1 MRATRTQ
8 DTSDARK
15 VSPRSKHYAHTGV
28 LRVWRASV
36 VSLTLPNLRAPC
48 PVDDRAEHV
57 FLAASGGYDK
67 WPMADQHSR
76 QPGIPGQEEIN
87 GLTPAMRQYA
97 QQKAQNPD
105 AILLF
110 RIGDFYETF
119 YDDAK
124 TIAKVLGLTLTARSK
139 GENPVPM
146 AGVPHHAVDT
156 YLARLVQA
164 GLKVAISEQ
173 VEDPR
178 QAKGLVRRQIVRIL
192 TPGTLTDDALL
203 KGREDNW
210 LAAVAP
216 AGPDKLG
223 LAWVELASGRFL
235 TQMLDEQAA
244 IDELVRLRPAE
255 LLVGEEQLNGRLKA
269 FLKQVK
275 DLTGCAIT
283 RLADWQFDTF
293 QAERRLHEQ
302 FRVTTLAGF
311 GYEAMDPSL
320 QAAGAIL
327 DYLQQTQRT
336 QLAHITAIHR
346 RAAGKYVQID
356 RATLRSLE
364 IERTLRTETRS
375 GTLLDAMDR
384 TVNPMGA
391 RLLRMWL
398 CYPLQADDEILARQH
413 AVQQFLEHTTAAK
426 YLRPILGNVG
436 DVERIAARL
445 GVERATPR
453 DLANLAAALS
463 QLPALCDHLRQ
474 IDAPLVIHQAGM
486 LQGLEPLAE
495 TLSKAIRPDA
505 STIAREGTII
515 ADGFDP
521 ELDRLRRMSQDATTW
536 LTEYQAKEVQRTGIP
551 SLRVGYNKVFGYY
564 IEITHT
570 HRDKVPPDY
579 IRKQTVKNAERYIT
593 EQLKEYENEVL
604 TAQERA
610 KDLEMEL
617 FAKVRQQARQFVP
630 RLQTAAGALA
640 ILDVLAALAHLAAER
655 RYCRPEIVD
664 GTALD
669 IREGRHPVL
678 DQTLA
683 EQFVPNDATFDEKAQ
698 RLMIITG
705 PNMAGKSTYIRQVAL
720 LVLMAQV
727 GSFVPARSMR
737 LGLVDRIFARVGAS
751 DEISRGQSTFM
762 VEMVETANIL
772 HNASRRS
779 LVILDEIGRGTSTFD
794 GLSLAW
800 AITEYLAKR
809 VGCRTLFATHYHELT
824 ELAELLEGVR
834 NFNVVVRE
842 YHDEVIFLHRI
853 VPGGADKSYGVQ
865 VARLAGIPKEVITRA
880 GEVLVELEQNFAR
893 ESQASSLAA
902 ERNLQNAQL
911 LMFAD
916 APHPVVEHLRKLN
929 PASLTPEQALEMLKA
944 LQKQA
949 KKG

>member
-1 MRATRTQ
+1 M
-8 DTSDARK
+8 SDQRNPQFNALN
-15 VSPRSKHYAHTGV
+15 SEDPS
-28 LRVWRASV
+28 
-36 VSLTLPNLRAPC
+36 
-48 PVDDRAEHV
+48 
-57 FLAASGGYDK
+57 
-67 WPMADQHSR
+67 
-76 QPGIPGQEEIN
+76 

-97 QQKAQNPD
+97 QQKAQVPD
-105 AILLF
+105 AVLLF

-146 AGVPHHAVDT
+146 AGVPYHAVET

-164 GLKVAISEQ
+164 GIKVAISEQ

-178 QAKGLVRRQIVRIL
+178 QAKGVVRRQITRVI
-192 TPGTLTDDALL
+192 TPGTLTDESML

-210 LAAVAP
+210 LAAVCP
-216 AGPDKLG
+216 AGADKVG

-235 TQMLDEQAA
+235 TQMLDDQAA
-244 IDELVRLRPAE
+244 IDEMVRLRPAE
-255 LLVGEEQLNGRLKA
+255 LLVGEDVLNGRLKG
-269 FLKQVK
+269 FVKQVK
-275 DLTGCAIT
+275 ELTGCAIS
-283 RLADWQFDTF
+283 RLADWQFETF

-302 FRVTTLAGF
+302 FQVKTLEGF
-311 GYEAMDPSL
+311 GYEAMDASL

-346 RAAGKYVQID
+346 RSAGRYVQID

-364 IERTLRTETRS
+364 IERTLRTEGRA

-384 TVNPMGA
+384 TVNPMGT
-391 RLLRMWL
+391 RLLRLWL
-398 CYPLQADDEILARQH
+398 CYPLQVAEDILARQQ
-413 AVQQFLEHTTAAK
+413 AVQAFLDHSTAAR
-426 YLRPILGNVG
+426 YIRQILANIG
-436 DVERIAARL
+436 DVERITARL

-453 DLANLAAALS
+453 DLANLGAALS
-463 QLPALCDHLRQ
+463 QLPQ
-474 IDAPLVIHQAGM
+474 IQK
-486 LQGLEPLAE
+486 QLAE
-495 TLSKAIRPDA
+495 IDSPLITQQAAKLTGLDELARLLAGAIKTDA
-505 STIAREGTII
+505 STLTREGTII
-515 ADGFDP
+515 ADGFNA
-521 ELDRLRRMSQDATTW
+521 ELDRLRTMSRDATNW
-536 LTEYQAKEVQRTGIP
+536 LAEYQAKEIQRTGIG

-570 HRDKVPPDY
+570 HKDRIPPDY

-593 EQLKEYENEVL
+593 EPLKQYENEIL

-610 KDLEMEL
+610 KELELEL
-617 FAKVRQQARQFVP
+617 FQKVRETARSFVP
-630 RLQTAAGALA
+630 DLQAAAGALA
-640 ILDVLAALAHLAAER
+640 TLDVLGGLAYLANER
-655 RYCRPEIVD
+655 RYCRPEIVE
-664 GTALD
+664 ANVLD
-669 IREGRHPVL
+669 IHEGRHPVL
-678 DQTLA
+678 DQSLA
-683 EQFVPNDATFDEKAQ
+683 EQFVPNDTLFDEKGQ

-720 LVLMAQV
+720 LVLMAQI
-727 GSFVPARSMR
+727 GSFVPARAMR
-737 LGLVDRIFARVGAS
+737 FGLVDRIFARVGAS

-772 HNASRRS
+772 HNASKRS

-824 ELAELLEGVR
+824 ELADLLEGVK
-834 NFNVVVRE
+834 NYNVAVRE
-842 YHDEVIFLHRI
+842 YRDEVIFLHRI

-865 VARLAGIPKEVITRA
+865 VARLAGIPKEVISRA
-880 GEVLVELEQNFAR
+880 GEVLAELEQNFAR
-893 ESQASSLAA
+893 ESHGSSLAA
-902 ERNLQNAQL
+902 ERTREQGQFL
-911 LMFAD
+911 LFDM
-916 APHPVVEHLRKLN
+916 PHPCVETLRKANLSN
-929 PASLTPEQALEMLKA
+929 LTPEQALEMLRN

-949 KKG
+949 KRG

>member
-1 MRATRTQ
+1 MNGPGR
-8 DTSDARK
+8 
-15 VSPRSKHYAHTGV
+15 
-28 LRVWRASV
+28 
-36 VSLTLPNLRAPC
+36 
-48 PVDDRAEHV
+48 HV
-57 FLAASGGYDK
+57 FLPAAGGYDK
-67 WPMADQHSR
+67 RLMTDPQSR
-76 QPGIPGQEEIN
+76 QSGILGQDEIN

-124 TIAKVLGLTLTARSK
+124 TVAKVLGLTLTARSK
-139 GENPVPM
+139 GDNPVPM
-146 AGVPHHAVDT
+146 AGVPHHAVET

-216 AGPDKLG
+216 AGTDKLG

-255 LLVGEEQLNGRLKA
+255 LLVGEEQVNGRLKA

-275 DLTGCAIT
+275 DLTGCAVT
-283 RLADWQFDTF
+283 RLADWQFETF

-302 FRVTTLAGF
+302 FRVSTLAGF

-336 QLAHITAIHR
+336 QLAHITAIHPR
-346 RAAGKYVQID
+346 TAGKYVQID

-364 IERTLRTETRS
+364 IERTLRTETRA

-391 RLLRMWL
+391 RLLRLWL
-398 CYPLQADDEILARQH
+398 CYPLQTEDEILARQQ
-413 AVQQFLEHTTAAK
+413 AVQQFLEHTTAAR
-426 YLRPILGNVG
+426 YARPILGDVG

-453 DLANLAAALS
+453 DLANLGAALS
-463 QLPALCDHLRQ
+463 QLPALCGHLKE
-474 IDAPLVIHQAGM
+474 IDAPLVAHQAAK

-495 TLSKAIRPDA
+495 TLCRAIRPDA

-515 ADGFDP
+515 ADGFDA

-536 LTEYQAKEVQRTGIP
+536 LAEYQAKEVQRTGIP

-610 KDLEMEL
+610 KDLELEL
-617 FAKVRQQARQFVP
+617 FGKVRQQARQFVP
-630 RLQTAAGALA
+630 QLQAAAAALA
-640 ILDVLAALAHLAAER
+640 ILDVLAGLAHLASER

-664 GTALD
+664 GTVLE
-669 IREGRHPVL
+669 IHEGRHPVL
-678 DQTLA
+678 DQTLS
-683 EQFVPNDATFDEKAQ
+683 EQFVPNDAVFDEKAQ

-751 DEISRGQSTFM
+751 DEIARGQSTFM

-772 HNASRRS
+772 HNATRRS

-824 ELAELLEGVR
+824 ELPELLEGVR
-834 NFNVVVRE
+834 NFNVSVRE
-842 YHDEVIFLHRI
+842 YRDEVIFLHRI

-880 GEVLVELEQNFAR
+880 GEVLGELEQNFAR

-902 ERNLQNAQL
+902 ERNVQNAQFL
-911 LMFAD
+911 LFAD
-916 APHPVVEHLRKLN
+916 APHPVVEHLRKVN
-929 PASLTPEQALEMLKA
+929 PSSLTPEQALEMLKS

>member
-1 MRATRTQ
+1 M
-8 DTSDARK
+8 SDPQSRK
-15 VSPRSKHYAHTGV
+15 
-28 LRVWRASV
+28 
-36 VSLTLPNLRAPC
+36 PNTFT
-48 PVDDRAEHV
+48 E
-57 FLAASGGYDK
+57 
-67 WPMADQHSR
+67 
-76 QPGIPGQEEIN
+76 EEIN

-97 QQKAQNPD
+97 QQKAQVPD

-139 GENPVPM
+139 GDNPIPL
-146 AGVPHHAVDT
+146 AGVPHHALET

-178 QAKGLVRRQIVRIL
+178 QAKGIVRRSIVRIL
-192 TPGTLTDDALL
+192 TPGTLTDESLL

-210 LAAVAP
+210 LAGVCP
-216 AGPDKLG
+216 AGSDKIG

-235 TQMLDEQAA
+235 TQMLDEAAA

-255 LLVGEEQLNGRLKA
+255 LLVGEEQVTGRLKG
-269 FLKQVK
+269 FVRQVK
-275 DLTGCAIT
+275 ELTGCAIT
-283 RLADWQFDTF
+283 RLADWQFETF
-293 QAERRLHEQ
+293 QAQRRLHEQ
-302 FRVTTLAGF
+302 FNVSTLAGF
-311 GYEAMDPSL
+311 GYEAMDASL

-336 QLAHITAIHR
+336 QLAHITAIHKQTT
-346 RAAGKYVQID
+346 GHYVQID

-364 IERTLRTETRS
+364 IERTIRGEARA

-384 TVNPMGA
+384 TANPMGA
-391 RLLRMWL
+391 RLLRLWL
-398 CYPLQADDEILARQH
+398 CYPLQTADEILARQQ
-413 AVQQFLEHTTAAK
+413 AVQAFLEHASVT
-426 YLRPILGNVG
+426 RHVRQILADVG

-453 DLANLAAALS
+453 DLANLGAALS
-463 QLPALCDHLRQ
+463 QLPRLHKLLGE
-474 IDAPLVIHQAGM
+474 IDAPMVAHQAAK
-486 LQGLEPLAE
+486 LLGLELLGQ
-495 TLSKAIRPDA
+495 TLSRAIKADA

-515 ADGFDP
+515 ADGFDA
-521 ELDRLRRMSQDATTW
+521 ELDRLRAMARDATTW
-536 LTEYQAKEVQRTGIP
+536 LAEYQAKEIQRTGIP

-564 IEITHT
+564 IEITNT
-570 HRDKVPPDY
+570 HKDKAPPDY
-579 IRKQTVKNAERYIT
+579 IRKQTVRNAERYIT
-593 EQLKEYENEVL
+593 EQLKEYETEVL

-610 KDLEMEL
+610 KDLELEL
-617 FAKVRQQARQFVP
+617 FGRVRQQAREFVP
-630 RLQTAAGALA
+630 SLQAAAGAMA
-640 ILDVLAALAHLAAER
+640 VLDVLAGLAQLASER
-655 RYCRPEIVD
+655 RYCRPEIVE
-664 GTALD
+664 GTVLE
-669 IREGRHPVL
+669 IHEGKHPVL

-683 EQFVPNDATFDEKAQ
+683 EQFVPNDVTFDERSQ

-705 PNMAGKSTYIRQVAL
+705 PNMAGKSTYIRQTAL
-720 LVLMAQV
+720 LVLMAQM
-727 GSFVPARSMR
+727 GSFVPARAMR

-772 HNASRRS
+772 HNATRRS

-824 ELAELLEGVR
+824 ELAELLEGVK
-834 NFNVVVRE
+834 NYNIAVRE
-842 YHDEVIFLHRI
+842 YRDEVIFLHRI

-880 GEVLVELEQNFAR
+880 GEVLAELEQNFQR
-893 ESQASSLAA
+893 ESHGSSLAA
-902 ERNLQNAQL
+902 ERTREQGQFL
-911 LMFAD
+911 LFDM
-916 APHPVVEHLRKLN
+916 PHPCVEALRRVNL
-929 PASLTPEQALEMLKA
+929 SGMTPEQALEMLKN
-944 LQKQA
+944 LQRQA

>member
-1 MRATRTQ
+1 L
-8 DTSDARK
+8 
-15 VSPRSKHYAHTGV
+15 SK
-28 LRVWRASV
+28 LS
-36 VSLTLPNLRAPC
+36 
-48 PVDDRAEHV
+48 
-57 FLAASGGYDK
+57 
-67 WPMADQHSR
+67 
-76 QPGIPGQEEIN
+76 EEEMN

-97 QQKAQNPD
+97 QQKAQVPD

-139 GENPVPM
+139 GENPIPL
-146 AGVPHHAVDT
+146 AGVPHHALET

-173 VEDPR
+173 VEDAR
-178 QAKGLVRRQIVRIL
+178 QAKGIVRRSIVRIL
-192 TPGTLTDDALL
+192 TPGTLTDESLL
-203 KGREDNW
+203 KGSEDNW
-210 LAAVAP
+210 LAGVCP
-216 AGPDKLG
+216 AGADRVG
-223 LAWVELASGRFL
+223 LAWVELASGRFF
-235 TQMLDEQAA
+235 TQMMDEQAG

-255 LLVGEEQLNGRLKA
+255 LLVGEEQVNGRLKN

-275 DLTGCAIT
+275 ELTGCAIT
-283 RLADWQFDTF
+283 RMADWQFETF

-302 FRVTTLAGF
+302 FKVSTLAGF
-311 GYEAMDPSL
+311 GYEGMDASL
-320 QAAGAIL
+320 QAAGAVL
-327 DYLQQTQRT
+327 EYLQQTQRT
-336 QLAHITAIHR
+336 PLAHITAIHR
-346 RAAGKYVQID
+346 RTAGRYVQID

-364 IERTLRTETRS
+364 IERTIRTEGRA

-391 RLLRMWL
+391 RLLRQWL
-398 CYPLQADDEILARQH
+398 CYPLQAADEILARQQ
-413 AVQQFLEHTTAAK
+413 AVQEFLDHTSVTK
-426 YLRPILGNVG
+426 YARQILADVG

-463 QLPALCDHLRQ
+463 QLPRLCKYLEEMA
-474 IDAPLVIHQAGM
+474 APMVAHQAAR
-486 LQGLEPLAE
+486 LKGLEELGQTLAR
-495 TLSKAIRPDA
+495 AIKVDA

-515 ADGFDP
+515 ADGFDA
-521 ELDRLRRMSQDATTW
+521 ELDRLRGMSRDATTW
-536 LTEYQAKEVQRTGIP
+536 LTEYQAKEIQRTGIP

-570 HRDKVPPDY
+570 HKDKAPPDY

-610 KDLEMEL
+610 KDLELEL
-617 FAKVRQQARQFVP
+617 FGKVRQQAREFVP
-630 RLQTAAGALA
+630 QLQAAASALA
-640 ILDVLAALAHLAAER
+640 ILDVLSGLAQLAGER
-655 RYCRPEIVD
+655 RYCRPEIVE

-669 IREGRHPVL
+669 IREGKHPVL

-683 EQFVPNDATFDEKAQ
+683 EQFVPNDATFDEKGQ

-720 LVLMAQV
+720 LVLMAQA
-727 GSFVPARSMR
+727 GSFVPARSMQ

-772 HNASRRS
+772 HYATRRS

-800 AITEYLAKR
+800 AITEYLAKQ
-809 VGCRTLFATHYHELT
+809 VTCRTLFATHYHELT
-824 ELAELLEGVR
+824 ELAELLEGVK
-834 NFNVVVRE
+834 NFNVAVRE
-842 YHDEVIFLHRI
+842 YREEVIFLHRI

-880 GEVLVELEQNFAR
+880 GEVLAELEQNFQR
-893 ESQASSLAA
+893 ESHGSSLAA
-902 ERNLQNAQL
+902 ERTREEGQFL
-911 LMFAD
+911 LFD
-916 APHPVVEHLRKLN
+916 VPHPVVEQLRKMNL
-929 PASLTPEQALEMLKA
+929 AGMGPEQAMEMLKG